1 VGLLNIFTSFALSFL
16 LAIRARDIGEAKA
29 RRFLKEV
36 GHKLVSHPA
45 TFLLPGF
52 D

>member
-1 VGLLNIFTSFALSFL
+1 V
-16 LAIRARDIGEAKA
+16 RARNIGEAKA

-36 GHKLVSHPA
+36 GLKVVTHPV

>member
-1 VGLLNIFTSFALSFL
+1 LLNIFTSFALSFL
-16 LAIRARDIGEAKA
+16 LAVRARDIGEAKA

-36 GHKLVSHPA
+36 ALKVVLHPV

-52 D
+52 E